1 MSAKRHFKLILN
13 DEGIDVFQPRDCQT
27 WGYRYGPAI
36 LVHDGICE
44 AWFASPGDCYEA
56 DWFTYRRSED
66 GGKTWSDEKAVMFPT
81 PDSMDWFS
89 VCDPSVF
96 KYGKYYYI
104 GYTSTIFANGGG
116 VCNNGFIARSTSP
129 TGPFEKW
136 CGNGWGEERGG
147 IRWSG
152 KPAPVIYFDEDW
164 HQWGAGEFSFVVK
177 DTTLYMYYTWTS
189 KDLDGQTIHE
199 TRVATADL
207 TSEDW
212 PRTVVQR
219 GVAVERP
226 ATGNDSYDVVYCDD
240 LHKFVAL
247 STDHRFKEDSFLAVY
262 ESDDGLRFC
271 RVNEIKAKTSW
282 MCHNCGISG
291 DAHRH
296 IRAGDTILLGY
307 AYGDKW
313 GCWGTRMHACS
324 FEAMEEDFYSETHLQ
339 NVKRSVDMWPTL
351 ENPWPIAL
359 YLEKPHYVRLTVGQ
373 TLPIPM
379 MSMNTCY
386 QTEAV
391 TAGVKYSHYDKEII
405 NIRCGKVTGLGSGYT
420 FVRATKDGLRC
431 EFLVSVGLEE
441 STESIPKQPYPDK
454 RVVMLYPMLDT
465 YRVSLKKREAKQIRG
480 MAFYEDHSWFEL
492 AGEVDGLTYENHAPE
507 LFDVRPDGTVVP
519 QGRVGRGEV
528 TVHAGNCHFDVTVDI
543 FCEDFT

>member
-262 ESDDGLRFC
+262 ESDDGLRFR

-324 FEAMEEDFYSETHLQ
+324 FEAMEEDFYSEAHLQ
-339 NVKRSVDMWPTL
+339 NVKRSVDMWPTP
-351 ENPWPIAL
+351 EEPWPIAL

-441 STESIPKQPYPDK
+441 STEPIPKQPYPDK

-480 MAFYEDHSWFEL
+480 IAFYEDHSWFEL